1 MINKNYIKPKL
12 STFLFVTFLSN
23 LTIYLVQFYYFKE
36 SAEYFLCT
44 KLINYDTSIFSRQ
57 LNLIY
62 PESCDLKVYAEGITN
77 FLSFYNIEEY
87 VYLDR
92 PLFIFYIFFFY
103 TILNFIFSA
112 LSFSS
117 LTIIK
122 GSFFLGQLILT
133 GLVCILLFRILNIC
147 KLVIGKE
154 FYILPVLVSL
164 SPMFKWHIFEST
176 SMTFTFLI
184 FLIGIYICLDEV
196 NLNLNTY
203 FLASGLLFLIH
214 RSSLLILVLFFVYK
228 LYKKEF
234 NKKIFY
240 NLIFF
245 FTPIFLYYISI
256 FLFSNYSDHQA
267 QGYRQFIWIID
278 YLQGKETMTNEYF
291 CQSPQLAIKCYLKD
305 LINLF
310 YYLAIPSIFSFS
322 YIALKF
328 KKFSKEVKNLIFT
341 AILFTAIINFFWLF
355 IGWYPPIR
363 FSYYGYG
370 NLIIFLLIY
379 TYFSMEVSSAKALFL
394 LAYFFYFITLNHW
407 NNPEIIIYT
416 SFIRIAI
423 LFFLSSLVMEF
434 ASNSQKYF
442 NSD

>member
-1 MINKNYIKPKL
+1 M
-12 STFLFVTFLSN
+12 
-23 LTIYLVQFYYFKE
+23 
-36 SAEYFLCT
+36 CT

-133 GLVCILLFRILNIC
+133 GLVCILLFRILNIY

-176 SMTFTFLI
+176 SMTFTFFI

-407 NNPEIIIYT
+407 NNPEIIIYN

>member
-1 MINKNYIKPKL
+1 
-12 STFLFVTFLSN
+12 
-23 LTIYLVQFYYFKE
+23 
-36 SAEYFLCT
+36 
-44 KLINYDTSIFSRQ
+44 
-57 LNLIY
+57 
-62 PESCDLKVYAEGITN
+62 
-77 FLSFYNIEEY
+77 
-87 VYLDR
+87 
-92 PLFIFYIFFFY
+92 
-103 TILNFIFSA
+103 
-112 LSFSS
+112 
-117 LTIIK
+117 
-122 GSFFLGQLILT
+122 
-133 GLVCILLFRILNIC
+133 
-147 KLVIGKE
+147 
-154 FYILPVLVSL
+154 
-164 SPMFKWHIFEST
+164 
-176 SMTFTFLI
+176 MTFTFLI

-214 RSSLLILVLFFVYK
+214 RSSLLILVLFFVYISFI
-228 LYKKEF
+228 KKEF

-256 FLFSNYSDHQA
+256 FYSQ
-267 QGYRQFIWIID
+267 IIQIIRHRVIDSLSGLLD

-363 FSYYGYG
+363 FSYYSYG

-394 LAYFFYFITLNHW
+394 LAYFFYFIT
-407 NNPEIIIYT
+407 
-416 SFIRIAI
+416 F
-423 LFFLSSLVMEF
+423 
-434 ASNSQKYF
+434 
-442 NSD
+442 